1 MNVEPPRTLVIIESI
16 VYKSNGFAIVVD
28 EWLAAALADPGVQ
41 QLELT
46 IPIIFTQ
53 PNSRVFTAMLL
64 TKLL

>member
-1 MNVEPPRTLVIIESI
+1 LVELGRLTL
-16 VYKSNGFAIVVD
+16 FLVVD
-28 EWLAAALADPGVQ
+28 EWLAAALADLGVQ